1 MNVKRETDRNYCRPN
16 GALSGADS
24 AGTWEG
30 LVFAG
35 IGFRFE
41 NCKMVRIGIPG
52 R

>member
-1 MNVKRETDRNYCRPN
+1 MSSANFIEATAAPT
-16 GALSGADS
+16 GSPLALIQR
-24 AGTWEG
+24 GTWER

-41 NCKMVRIGIPG
+41 NAEMVRIGIPG

>member
-1 MNVKRETDRNYCRPN
+1 MNVKREFYRNCGRPN
-16 GALSGADS
+16 GEFSGADS
-24 AGTWEG
+24 GGTWEK

-41 NCKMVRIGIPG
+41 NGEMVRIGIPG